1 LVVADGVLRTWLA
14 LEPKGSDNATLPY
27 WPTFGRT
34 GYIGVE
40 RWRAKAAKAFLMRSN
55 GVDILLI

>member
-1 LVVADGVLRTWLA
+1 MA

-40 RWRAKAAKAFLMRSN
+40 RWRAKVAKAFLMRSN
-55 GVDILLI
+55 GFDILLI